1 MRSLALAGFWL
12 LVGGLGAQ
20 DWSEKPVPSE
30 PEGKLYPLPSR
41 PDYRRLDAWA
51 AHPDLVDGSD
61 RRVAAADRVAGTFEG
76 AIPTFFVYPTHYEVG
91 PKWNAD
97 IYDAEYR
104 TQVDE
109 GTLANQA
116 AVFNGIGHVWAP
128 HYRQMKLDGYYTRDS
143 AQLALA
149 YVAFDSAYQD
159 VRRAFLRFI
168 EVQGANQTFV
178 LASHSQGT
186 DHAKRLLQDVILPNP
201 ELRERLLL
209 AYLVGNVVELK
220 ELSGLPLCTEPDQ
233 THCFLN
239 WRTYGQDYYPEKF
252 GDRYAVLNPVTWR
265 TDGVTSRRRDHLGAL
280 LPSGRRGFSG
290 SFVLRTDQGT
300 LRVERLRP
308 LLKLFYNWKNY
319 HIADY
324 NLVWFNV
331 RKNLHTRLTS
341 GKPAAAQAASP
352 GMIPTA
358 NE

>member
-1 MRSLALAGFWL
+1 VRSLALAGFWL

-61 RRVAAADRVAGTFEG
+61 RRVAAADRVAGTFAG
-76 AIPTFFVYPTHYEVG
+76 SAIPTFFVYPTHYEVG

-97 IYDAEYR
+97 IYDAEYS
-104 TQVDE
+104 TQVHE
-109 GTLANQA
+109 GTLTNQA

-168 EVQGANQTFV
+168 EVQDANQTFV

-201 ELRERLLL
+201 ELRERMLL

-220 ELSGLPLCTEPDQ
+220 EL
-233 THCFLN
+233 
-239 WRTYGQDYYPEKF
+239 
-252 GDRYAVLNPVTWR
+252 
-265 TDGVTSRRRDHLGAL
+265 
-280 LPSGRRGFSG
+280 
-290 SFVLRTDQGT
+290 
-300 LRVERLRP
+300 
-308 LLKLFYNWKNY
+308 LK
-319 HIADY
+319 
-324 NLVWFNV
+324 
-331 RKNLHTRLTS
+331 
-341 GKPAAAQAASP
+341 
-352 GMIPTA
+352 
-358 NE
+358 

>member
-1 MRSLALAGFWL
+1 VRSLALAGFWL

-41 PDYRRLDAWA
+41 PEYRRLDAWA

-168 EVQGANQTFV
+168 EVQDANQTFV

-265 TDGVTSRRRDHLGAL
+265 TD
-280 LPSGRRGFSG
+280 
-290 SFVLRTDQGT
+290 QGT